1 MSRAAGID
9 LSKVYEQ
16 YLTTTKVPVL
26 EYRAANGDISYRWQ
40 NVVPGFGMAVRA
52 NGVWLKPTTQWKSG
66 LKGDSL
72 TVDNNFYVEAKAAPP
87 M

>member
-1 MSRAAGID
+1 
-9 LSKVYEQ
+9 
-16 YLTTTKVPVL
+16 VPVL
-26 EYRAANGDISYRWQ
+26 EYRSSNGAISYRWQ
-40 NVVPGFGMAVRA
+40 NVVPGFAMPVRA

-72 TVDNNFYVEAKAAPP
+72 TVDRNFYVEAKAAPP